1 MKKKTIV
8 KSALLSLMMMVVA
21 TGAKAQTK
29 WKYSYDNAGNRV
41 MRQITTNASARLK
54 TSATTLIND
63 EKVIA
68 TSDIGRNNIKVQIL
82 SLKSTDIAEAAVYD
96 LTGKRLLSQQIESE
110 VSNISLRTLN
120 RGTYILTIVLNG
132 ETNSCKFNK

>member
-63 EKVIA
+63 EKVNA

>member
-1 MKKKTIV
+1 MKKETIV
-8 KSALLSLMMMVVA
+8 KSALLSLMMMVA

-41 MRQITTNASARLK
+41 MRQITTNASARQK
-54 TSATTLIND
+54 TSATTLINE
-63 EKVIA
+63 EKVNA

-96 LTGKRLLSQQIESE
+96 LAGKRLLSQQIESE
-110 VSNISLRTLN
+110 VSNINLRTLN